1 MKGLVIASDQSGG
14 GKTTITMGLIKALA
28 NRDYQVQGYK
38 VGPDYIDPG
47 FHTFISGQAS
57 RNLDVHLMGEEGVKA
72 SFSRGVGDVG
82 IVEGVMGF
90 YDGRGIGTEGSTADV
105 ASIIDLPVV
114 LVLSPKAKMA
124 TLFAQINGIR
134 SYEKNNIVGVIL
146 NNISESYYEK
156 LKVGIEK
163 YCKLKVF
170 GYLPPDPEVAI
181 GSRSLGLI
189 PNTEIMDLISKIDYL
204 SRLMEKHIDISGLLE
219 VMGKAP
225 KFKDD
230 FQVEKKN
237 INIGIAL
244 DKAFN
249 FYFKENIELLEQI
262 GNVEYFSP
270 LNDEK
275 LPEDLDFLYIGG
287 GYPEVLYKELSA
299 NKSLLKD
306 IKDQLGKGLRCYAES
321 GGLLYLTE
329 GIKEYPLVGFFDG
342 SYHFS
347 PKLQNFGYASLTVC
361 KENPVL
367 PKGLQINSREFHRS
381 YVTLKDKP
389 VYCIN
394 KDQADGTQKTWTC
407 GYQKGNTIGTYAHTH
422 FFGNM
427 DLLRSLLWDI

>member
-14 GKTTITMGLIKALA
+14 GKTTVTMGLIKALA
-28 NRDYQVQGYK
+28 KRGYQVQGYK

-57 RNLDVHLMGEEGVKA
+57 RNLDLHLMGEEGVKA
-72 SFSRGVGDVG
+72 SFSRGAGDLAV
-82 IVEGVMGF
+82 VEGVMGF
-90 YDGRGIGTEGSTADV
+90 YDGIGIGTEGSTAHV
-105 ASIIDLPVV
+105 ASLIELPVV

-124 TLFAQINGIR
+124 TLFAQINGIL

-146 NNISESYYEK
+146 NNVSESYYKRLK
-156 LKVGIEK
+156 LGIEK
-163 YCKLKVF
+163 YCDLKVF
-170 GYLPPDPEVAI
+170 GYLPTDSELAI

-189 PNTEIMDLISKIDYL
+189 SNTEVIDLISKINHL
-204 SRLMEKHIDISGLLE
+204 SSLMEKHIDISALLE
-219 VMGKAP
+219 AMEKAP
-225 KFKDD
+225 KFKDN
-230 FQVEKKN
+230 FIVKKKN

-275 LPEDLDFLYIGG
+275 LPENLDFLYIGG
-287 GYPEVLYKELSA
+287 GYPEVFYKELSE

-306 IKDQLGKGLRCYAES
+306 IKDQLDKGLRCYAES
-321 GGLLYLTE
+321 GGLLYLTK

-342 SYHFS
+342 RYHFS

-361 KENPVL
+361 EENPVL
-367 PKGLQINSREFHRS
+367 AKGLQINTAEFHRS
-381 YVTLKDKP
+381 YVTLKDKAI
-389 VYCIN
+389 YCLN
-394 KDQADGTQKTWTC
+394 KEQTDGSQKTWTC
-407 GYQKGNTIGTYAHTH
+407 GYQKQNTIGTYAHTH

-427 DLLRSLLWDI
+427 ELLRSLLWDI